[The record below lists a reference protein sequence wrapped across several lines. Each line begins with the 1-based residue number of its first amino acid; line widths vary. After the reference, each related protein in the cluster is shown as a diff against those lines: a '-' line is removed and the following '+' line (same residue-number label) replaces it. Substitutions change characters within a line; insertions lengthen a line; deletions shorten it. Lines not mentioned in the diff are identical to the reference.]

1 MRQMGALP
9 QRTPSLGAR
18 AKDLI
23 GPLRRATELYLA
35 GNYTAAETR
44 LRAVLSLAPR
54 LPEAHHHLSV
64 VLHAQGKTVEA
75 VRALRDAMSL
85 DPHLVGAQE
94 RLERY
99 LRELT

>member
-1 MRQMGALP
+1 MGSLP
-9 QRTPSLGAR
+9 QPTPSPGVR

-23 GPLRRATELYLA
+23 GPLRRATDLYLS
-35 GNYTAAETR
+35 GDYGAAEQR
-44 LRAVLSLAPR
+44 LRAVLNLAPR

-85 DPHLVGAQE
+85 DPHLVGATE

-99 LRELT
+99 LRELN